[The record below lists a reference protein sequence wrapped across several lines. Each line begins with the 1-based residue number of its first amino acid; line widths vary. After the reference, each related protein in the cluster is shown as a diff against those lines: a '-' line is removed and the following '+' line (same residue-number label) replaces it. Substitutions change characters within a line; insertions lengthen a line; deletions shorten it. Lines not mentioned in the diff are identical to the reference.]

1 MGGWGDSRSHLRSTS
16 GCGGVDVLPNRGI
29 MFSYMRDAVLTSF
42 FTPIGP
48 IVIAAWLL
56 ILSILLL
63 LPLLPWLPFLLQ
75 YLSFQHVVIFAFLS
89 LTGWCYLRFMWLK
102 PSQHL
107 RLGIQQV
114 GTSQAFLEKSF
125 QNNQNVSLCKYCPTQ
140 LSALKFLPWMLNA
153 FIHTLSLAYFCFCY
167 ITKRTNT
174 LPWPLEMITEL
185 TYWHWAIVWT
195 LILAPQFVVFAAVIR
210 VRRFDPNS
218 VQFYQP

>member
-1 MGGWGDSRSHLRSTS
+1 MAYATDGTTPQCENIDIENQDTVRTSVIENQDTVRTS
-16 GCGGVDVLPNRGI
+16 GLRKYFCVHTSDPLLDVVEWI
-29 MFSYMRDAVLTSF
+29 SYSTEVSFFHMRDVVLTSF
-42 FTPIGP
+42 FTQVGP

-114 GTSQAFLEKSF
+114 GTSQAF
-125 QNNQNVSLCKYCPTQ
+125 
-140 LSALKFLPWMLNA
+140 
-153 FIHTLSLAYFCFCY
+153 
-167 ITKRTNT
+167 
-174 LPWPLEMITEL
+174 
-185 TYWHWAIVWT
+185 
-195 LILAPQFVVFAAVIR
+195 
-210 VRRFDPNS
+210 
-218 VQFYQP
+218 